1 MLRPGRLFSLLFL
14 LPLVVVVLCVKFY
27 IDQSYGQ
34 LDQLN
39 TKLDLLRARWA
50 RST

>member
-1 MLRPGRLFSLLFL
+1 MLRLGRLFSLLFL

-34 LDQLN
+34 LD
-39 TKLDLLRARWA
+39 LLRAR
-50 RST
+50 